1 MRSSRPRR
9 SRSSRSP
16 SSTAA
21 RSGTLARPSANDFA
35 GRVTGPG
42 DSGYTGV
49 ERKRTMHSD
58 PTKPLNG
65 EIQSEAG
72 KSTGADT
79 DAGRTVL
86 VGVLG
91 GIISA
96 AGYLVYQ
103 RLPDEQKDR
112 LHRQVR
118 GILESRINELRSN
131 FNL

>member
-1 MRSSRPRR
+1 MTDAS
-9 SRSSRSP
+9 
-16 SSTAA
+16 
-21 RSGTLARPSANDFA
+21 
-35 GRVTGPG
+35 
-42 DSGYTGV
+42 
-49 ERKRTMHSD
+49 
-58 PTKPLNG
+58 KPLNG
-65 EIQSEAG
+65 EIQSGPGGPNA
-72 KSTGADT
+72 ANT

-103 RLPDEQKDR
+103 RLPDEQKER

-118 GILESRINELRSN
+118 GALESRISELRNN

>member
-1 MRSSRPRR
+1 M
-9 SRSSRSP
+9 
-16 SSTAA
+16 T
-21 RSGTLARPSANDFA
+21 
-35 GRVTGPG
+35 
-42 DSGYTGV
+42 
-49 ERKRTMHSD
+49 D
-58 PTKPLNG
+58 PTKPHTG
-65 EIQSEAG
+65 ELQTDHKTTDAG
-72 KSTGADT
+72 P

-118 GILESRINELRSN
+118 GLLESRINELRNN

>member
-1 MRSSRPRR
+1 MTDAS
-9 SRSSRSP
+9 
-16 SSTAA
+16 
-21 RSGTLARPSANDFA
+21 
-35 GRVTGPG
+35 
-42 DSGYTGV
+42 
-49 ERKRTMHSD
+49 
-58 PTKPLNG
+58 KPLNG
-65 EIQSEAG
+65 EIQSGPGGSNPAN
-72 KSTGADT
+72 T

-103 RLPDEQKDR
+103 RLPDEQKER

-118 GILESRINELRSN
+118 GVLETRIAELRNN

>member
-1 MRSSRPRR
+1 MSSDASKPR
-9 SRSSRSP
+9 
-16 SSTAA
+16 
-21 RSGTLARPSANDFA
+21 
-35 GRVTGPG
+35 
-42 DSGYTGV
+42 
-49 ERKRTMHSD
+49 
-58 PTKPLNG
+58 NG
-65 EIQSEAG
+65 ELQTNE
-72 KSTGADT
+72 TGANNT
-79 DAGRTVL
+79 EAGRTVL

-118 GILESRINELRSN
+118 GVLESKVNELRSN

>member
-1 MRSSRPRR
+1 MSSD
-9 SRSSRSP
+9 
-16 SSTAA
+16 A
-21 RSGTLARPSANDFA
+21 
-35 GRVTGPG
+35 
-42 DSGYTGV
+42 
-49 ERKRTMHSD
+49 
-58 PTKPLNG
+58 TKPLNG
-65 EIQSEAG
+65 EIQSG
-72 KSTGADT
+72 TSGGTGVGPGAANAE
-79 DAGRTVL
+79 AGRTVL

-118 GILESRINELRSN
+118 GMLETRINDLRSN

>member
-1 MRSSRPRR
+1 
-9 SRSSRSP
+9 
-16 SSTAA
+16 
-21 RSGTLARPSANDFA
+21 
-35 GRVTGPG
+35 
-42 DSGYTGV
+42 
-49 ERKRTMHSD
+49 MHSD

-65 EIQSEAG
+65 EIQSG
-72 KSTGADT
+72 KTTGGSADT
-79 DAGRTVL
+79 DPGRTVL

-103 RLPDEQKDR
+103 RLPDEQKER

-118 GILESRINELRSN
+118 GVLESRINELRSN

>member
-1 MRSSRPRR
+1 M
-9 SRSSRSP
+9 
-16 SSTAA
+16 
-21 RSGTLARPSANDFA
+21 
-35 GRVTGPG
+35 
-42 DSGYTGV
+42 GYTGV
-49 ERKRTMHSD
+49 ERIRTMHSD

-65 EIQSEAG
+65 EIQSG
-72 KSTGADT
+72 KTTGGSADT
-79 DAGRTVL
+79 DPGRTVL

-103 RLPDEQKDR
+103 RLPDEQKER

-118 GILESRINELRSN
+118 GVLESRINELRSN